1 VVGLAAVLF
10 AGYLVHARQAGWAFA
25 ATPFAMGTSVV
36 SVFAGLGLNVMVSS
50 INRAFIPDDPRRVVG
65 QVRADV
71 MTVVAVL
78 PSPHRGE
85 AVRTGAY

>member
-1 VVGLAAVLF
+1 
-10 AGYLVHARQAGWAFA
+10 
-25 ATPFAMGTSVV
+25 M
-36 SVFAGLGLNVMVSS
+36 
-50 INRAFIPDDPRRVVG
+50 IPD
-65 QVRADV
+65 ASLAKYALTV